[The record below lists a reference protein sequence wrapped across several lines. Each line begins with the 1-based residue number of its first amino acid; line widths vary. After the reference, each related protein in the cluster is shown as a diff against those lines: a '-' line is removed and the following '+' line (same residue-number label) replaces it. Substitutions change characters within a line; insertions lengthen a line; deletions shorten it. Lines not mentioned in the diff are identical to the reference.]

1 MKLSELRLLKS
12 RPPFDPF
19 EHAADVKANPEKYV
33 RLSDLLAQVSALRSI
48 RHSRTTKELHKVFQ
62 GPAKLAKEFGD
73 VELLQQLTDAATKRK
88 KELEA

>member
-19 EHAADVKANPEKYV
+19 EHAADVKSNPEKYV
-33 RLSDLLAQVSALRSI
+33 HLSDLVAQVSALRAI
-48 RHSRTTKELHKVFQ
+48 RHSHTTRELHKAFQ
-62 GPAKLAKEFGD
+62 GPAKLAKECGD
-73 VELLQQLTDAATKRK
+73 DELLQSLTGAATKRK

>member
-1 MKLSELRLLKS
+1 MHPSELRELNKS
-12 RPPFDPF
+12 IPFDPF

-33 RLSDLLAQVSALRSI
+33 HLSDLVARVSALRAI
-48 RHSRTTKELHKVFQ
+48 RHSRTTRELNRAFQ

-73 VELLQQLTDAATKRK
+73 VELLQALTDAATKRK